1 MKRSGYLLLE
11 TVLALSIFVV
21 AVVGLVQ
28 TLNAALDAD
37 YEQRR
42 QTIVRVTMQN
52 LLDAGKVLPR
62 GEIEVETEPDA
73 FGIVYQ
79 RSMEEA
85 AVRLRDGTEL
95 NGLIRLKVEAID
107 PQRENRVIGTLETY
121 VGAS

>member
-1 MKRSGYLLLE
+1 MNRRGYLLLE

-52 LLDAGKVLPR
+52 LLDAGLALPEN
-62 GEIEVETEPDA
+62 EIEFESAPDGFGVFYRRDIEETEL
-73 FGIVYQ
+73 
-79 RSMEEA
+79 
-85 AVRLRDGTEL
+85 RLRNGTRLE
-95 NGLIRLKVEAID
+95 GLRLLKVEAVD
-107 PQRENRVIGTLETY
+107 TNRENRVIGTLQTY
-121 VGAS
+121 VGT